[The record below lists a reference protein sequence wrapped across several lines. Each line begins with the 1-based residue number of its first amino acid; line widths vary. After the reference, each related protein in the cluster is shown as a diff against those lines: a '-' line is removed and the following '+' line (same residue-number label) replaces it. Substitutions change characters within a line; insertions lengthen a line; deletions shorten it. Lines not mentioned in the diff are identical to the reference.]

1 MTDPLEAG
9 SEQLTASV
17 PPRMQVRDEEA
28 LRALRLRT
36 ARREIT
42 ERRRTA
48 HRLRQALRQDG
59 FVLLYQPQIDLKS
72 GLMRGAE
79 AMLRLQHRRRGLILP
94 QHFMPIAEQ
103 SEVVNEIGA
112 WVLSTACQEA
122 ISWPARLSVAISLT
136 SRQLQHG
143 RLIKTVITLL
153 TSTGLDPER
162 IEIQL
167 TEAVITDHHDDT
179 AFNLKALAG
188 LGLRLT
194 VDHFGT
200 GYASLSALKRL
211 PVGTLKLDRSMIQ
224 SLGQDDSDTALVRAA
239 IEAGHAL
246 GCKIL
251 ANGVESETQCRILEE
266 LDCDEAQGSY
276 ISQPVAAADFLAK
289 LNPG

>member
-1 MTDPLEAG
+1 MTDPPEAG
-9 SEQLTASV
+9 TKPLTAFAAAGLA
-17 PPRMQVRDEEA
+17 VRDEDA

-59 FVLLYQPQIDLKS
+59 FVLLYQPQVDLKS

-122 ISWPARLSVAISLT
+122 SSWPARLCVAISL
-136 SRQLQHG
+136 SPRQLQNS
-143 RLIKTVITLL
+143 RLIKTFITLL
-153 TSTGLDPER
+153 SSTGLEPDR
-162 IEIQL
+162 IDIQM
-167 TEAVITDHHDDT
+167 TEAVITGHHDDT
-179 AFNLKALAG
+179 VFNLKALAG

-194 VDHFGT
+194 VDHFGS

-224 SLGQDDSDTALVRAA
+224 PLGADESDTALVRAA

-246 GCKIL
+246 GWKIL

-276 ISQPVAAADFLAK
+276 FSQPVPAADFLAK